1 MYKMITTLFT
11 ILIFCGILQAPVMPA
26 DEQKTKM
33 DLLFENILKEKQ
45 QAEYNRELLRFADYL
60 GYKESR
66 NDILA
71 VNTIGCFGVFQF
83 KESTLKFLGYDKITL
98 AEFKRNPDIFPYALQ
113 FDALKSLLN
122 VNSELLKPFESYI
135 GKEINGTVITK
146 SGLLAG
152 CHLAGIGGVRKY
164 LTSGGKVDKRDC
176 YGTKIS
182 KYIRDFAGFNI

>member
-1 MYKMITTLFT
+1 MKFMTT
-11 ILIFCGILQAPVMPA
+11 ILIFAFLTLILQAPQLPGFEIKQRA
-26 DEQKTKM
+26 D
-33 DLLFENILKEKQ
+33 NIFVQMIKEKQ

-182 KYIRDFAGFNI
+182 KYVKEFAGFNI

>member
-1 MYKMITTLFT
+1 MIKKMGTLLT
-11 ILIFCGILQAPVMPA
+11 LIFLSLILQAPQLPDCDIKQRTDNIFV
-26 DEQKTKM
+26 
-33 DLLFENILKEKQ
+33 NILKEKQ

-71 VNTIGCFGVFQF
+71 INTIGCFGCFQF
-83 KESTLKFLGYDKITL
+83 QQTTLQFLGYQITL
-98 AEFKRNPDIFPYALQ
+98 ADFKSNPDIFPYEKQIEALR
-113 FDALKSLLN
+113 ALLA
-122 VNSELLKPFESYI
+122 VNSILLEPFKDYI

-164 LTSGGKVDKRDC
+164 LLSNGKTDKKDC
-176 YGTKIS
+176 YGTHIS
-182 KYIRDFAGFNI
+182 KYVKEFAGFNI